1 MEIVAVVYQLD
12 SGGWRG
18 RVQARNGLR
27 SEEGEGAEGAEVKV
41 TARGRTLAACRARMR
56 RALAETLGCAEEA
69 MALDESFDL
78 PEGLGEVLES
88 VREVRR
94 QADEHRQRSVVATH
108 EVVTRLAHV
117 EPALGMRDIGQ
128 LVGVSYQ
135 RVQQLLSE
143 ANASYGSNGSNGQP

>member
-1 MEIVAVVYQLD
+1 MAVVYQLE

-18 RVQARNGLR
+18 RSQD
-27 SEEGEGAEGAEVKV
+27 V
-41 TARGRTLAACRARMR
+41 TSRGRTLAACRVRMR
-56 RALAETLGCAEEA
+56 RALAETRGCREDEL
-69 MALDESFDL
+69 ALQESFDL

-94 QADEHRQRSVVATH
+94 QADQHRQRSVEVTQ

-117 EPALGMRDIGQ
+117 EPSLGMRDIGQ

-143 ANASYGSNGSNGQP
+143 TNGSNGSNGRA